1 MLRKK
6 NPGLPLYSVTDPEFK
21 RYGRILAGE
30 TAELAKA
37 LDTCAIPAEGN
48 CYQAS
53 VPVLEEVAL
62 MKDMKRVVFGDM
74 PIEAG
79 FCNGRGYKLNA
90 MEYHKCSEV
99 NFTTTGLVLLL
110 ALPEQLD
117 DGKLDSAD
125 VVGFYLPAGVLVEIF
140 PLVLHFAPCR
150 ISEDGFRCLVILEK
164 GTNEALPSVNTSAEG
179 DAQQVAD
186 LPSRLS
192 SAEERRLRRH
202 LRREPGAQDLITR
215 AGQIG
220 QFHETASRGVP
231 IGAPLL
237 PRPGQFTRR

>member
-1 MLRKK
+1 M
-6 NPGLPLYSVTDPEFK
+6 
-21 RYGRILAGE
+21 
-30 TAELAKA
+30 
-37 LDTCAIPAEGN
+37 
-48 CYQAS
+48 Q
-53 VPVLEEVAL
+53 
-62 MKDMKRVVFGDM
+62 DMKRVVFGDM

-79 FCNGRGYKLNA
+79 FCNGRGYQLNA

-164 GTNEALPSVNTSAEG
+164 GTNEALPSVNTAAEG
-179 DAQQVAD
+179 EEKLLWMRNKWLTCHPDSPQQKN
-186 LPSRLS
+186 
-192 SAEERRLRRH
+192 
-202 LRREPGAQDLITR
+202 GAYVGISGENL
-215 AGQIG
+215 ALQI
-220 QFHETASRGVP
+220 
-231 IGAPLL
+231 
-237 PRPGQFTRR
+237 

>member
-1 MLRKK
+1 MDTMLEMLRKK

-21 RYGRILAGE
+21 RYGRVLAGE

-62 MKDMKRVVFGDM
+62 MQDMKRVVFGDM

-117 DGKLDSAD
+117 DGN
-125 VVGFYLPAGVLVEIF
+125 
-140 PLVLHFAPCR
+140 
-150 ISEDGFRCLVILEK
+150 EK

-179 DAQQVAD
+179 EEKMLWMRNKWLTCHPDSPQQKN
-186 LPSRLS
+186 
-192 SAEERRLRRH
+192 
-202 LRREPGAQDLITR
+202 GAFVGICGENLALKI
-215 AGQIG
+215 
-220 QFHETASRGVP
+220 
-231 IGAPLL
+231 
-237 PRPGQFTRR
+237 

>member
-1 MLRKK
+1 MDTMLEMLRKK
-6 NPGLPLYSVTDPEFK
+6 NPDLPLYSVTDPEFK
-21 RYGRILAGE
+21 RYGRVLAGE

-53 VPVLEEVAL
+53 APVLEAVAL
-62 MKDMKRVVFGDM
+62 MQDMKRVVFGDM

-79 FCNGRGYKLNA
+79 FCNGRGYQLNA

-164 GTNEALPSVNTSAEG
+164 GTNEALPSVNTAAEG
-179 DAQQVAD
+179 EEKMLWMRNKWLTCHPDSPQQKN
-186 LPSRLS
+186 
-192 SAEERRLRRH
+192 
-202 LRREPGAQDLITR
+202 GAYVGISGENL
-215 AGQIG
+215 ALQI
-220 QFHETASRGVP
+220 
-231 IGAPLL
+231 
-237 PRPGQFTRR
+237 